1 MQVLVVDD
9 QRFNRALLSAYIS
22 NCGHTAIEADNGLSA
37 CKLFDRHSIDAV
49 FMDITMP
56 VMNGYEACRK
66 IKESAGGKFVP
77 IIFVTSN
84 NDEETLA
91 KCIAVGGDDFI
102 SKPISELILVSKL
115 RAHQR
120 TLDLFTRVQDTN
132 KSLLYHK
139 RRVEQEHKIVECIFK
154 NSFKRNEYGCENVKY
169 YVSPMSMFNGDILLI
184 SPSPS
189 GGVYVLLGDFT
200 GHGLSAAIGCLPVS
214 DIFYSMTTKQK
225 SVGEIAAAIN
235 KSLISLLPQNMFFCA
250 TILELNRFGDRLM
263 VWMGGMNDMVLTR
276 RVGKIERRIHSKHVP
291 LGILGEEDFKS
302 TVEVICPQPGQKLF
316 AFTDGVVEVNS
327 PCGEM
332 FGEERL
338 HSLLESKAA
347 NHIEKIMQEVHFFQG
362 EAEQTDDISLLEI
375 SCQPIINRYN
385 GECIRRPE
393 RQTRIPDLDAVLPW
407 QVRLNL
413 SPQQLRKNNVIE
425 QIVNLIGGI
434 EGTAT
439 HKDLIFT
446 LVSELYGNSLEHGL
460 LKLESNCKSS
470 PDGFT
475 EYYQERERRL
485 SRLHEGEIQI
495 SIDIE
500 PGDVNRLKLKLTDS
514 GTGFDIENVMKENR
528 DANHLYY
535 GRGIAL
541 VRSLCETVE
550 YAHGGRTVSVTYVLE
565 SGPVLE
571 NPHSDNME
579 DQR

>member
-169 YVSPMSMFNGDILLI
+169 YVSSMSMFNGDILLV

-214 DIFYSMTTKQK
+214 DIFYSLTTKQK

-291 LGILGEEDFKS
+291 LGILGEKDFKS

-413 SPQQLRKNNVIE
+413 SPQQLRKNKVIE

-565 SGPVLE
+565 PGPVLE

>member
-1 MQVLVVDD
+1 MQILVVDD

-91 KCIAVGGDDFI
+91 NCIAVGGDDFI

-169 YVSPMSMFNGDILLI
+169 YVSSMSMFNGDILLV

-375 SCQPIINRYN
+375 SCLPIINRYN

-460 LKLESNCKSS
+460 LKLESTCKSS

-514 GTGFDIENVMKENR
+514 GTGFDVENVMKENR

-550 YAHGGRTVSVTYVLE
+550 YGHGGRTVSVTYVLE
-565 SGPVLE
+565 PGPVLE